1 MYASINFLMIGAMN
15 FRPQDIAQLDPYS
28 LVAMDKEELLPQLTK
43 IIADLKEAMDRLN
56 QNSSNSSRPSS
67 SDSPWG
73 GKGSSGHDID
83 WVGET
88 LQEMLNSSSSDH
100 SQTSDKD
107 PKGNSECSLGKGNDA
122 SQDEHSLPKKK
133 ALK

>member
-1 MYASINFLMIGAMN
+1 MN
-15 FRPQDIAQLDPYS
+15 LNPQDISQLDPSS
-28 LVAMDKEELLPQLTK
+28 LIAMDKEELLPQLTK

-56 QNSSNSSRPSS
+56 QNSNNSSRPSS

-73 GKGSSGHDID
+73 GKRSNGHDID

-88 LQEMLNSSSSDH
+88 LQEILDSSSNDH
-100 SQTSDKD
+100 PQTSDKD
-107 PKGNSECSLGKGNDA
+107 PKDNSKDSLGKGNDA
-122 SQDEHSLPKKK
+122 SQDKNSLPKKK